1 MTNGAR
7 SSFWR
12 GMTGAMLAGGLLF
25 ASLGGARAAD
35 TPYDPRGGRDQEIVT
50 QLHQRNQDLIAA
62 AQVAQERASHGQV
75 RDYASRVI
83 EDRERADA
91 NLLAY
96 AQQEGM
102 NVPEIRTAAG
112 ALPHGPLA
120 TARLTNVSADRF
132 DPYFANDMVARAQ
145 AAVDEAVQAQKL
157 AQGRQLA
164 GIIAKDVV
172 PSLRQ
177 EEASAASLTSA
188 LPPLQ
193 PPAVQQPGEPSVAN
207 WTNTGADTHRGL
219 GDRPVI
225 P

>member
-1 MTNGAR
+1 MTR
-7 SSFWR
+7 
-12 GMTGAMLAGGLLF
+12 AMLAGGLLF
-25 ASLGGARAAD
+25 ATAGGARAAD
-35 TPYDPRGGRDQEIVT
+35 TPYDPRGGRAQEVVT

-62 AQVAQERASHGQV
+62 AQVAQARASSDAV
-75 RDYASRVI
+75 KDYAARVI
-83 EDRERADA
+83 RDRQAADA
-91 NLLAY
+91 DLMTY
-96 AQQEGM
+96 AQQQGM
-102 NVPEIRTAAG
+102 NVSEIQTGAG

-132 DPYFANDMVARAQ
+132 DPYFARDMVAREQ

-157 AQGRQLA
+157 AQGPQLA
-164 GIIAKDVV
+164 GLIARDVV

-177 EEASAASLTSA
+177 EEASAASLTSS
-188 LPPLQ
+188 LPPLR

-219 GDRPVI
+219 GDRPVM

>member
-1 MTNGAR
+1 MTNVGR

-25 ASLGGARAAD
+25 ATAGGARAAD
-35 TPYDPRGGRDQEIVT
+35 SPYDPRGGRDQEIVT
-50 QLHQRNQDLIAA
+50 QLHQRNHDLIAA
-62 AQVAQERASHGQV
+62 AQVAQERASSGDV
-75 RDYASRVI
+75 KDYAARVI
-83 EDRERADA
+83 RDREAADA
-91 NLLAY
+91 RLMAY

-102 NVPEIRTAAG
+102 NVPEIQTGAG

-132 DPYFANDMVARAQ
+132 DPYFATDMVAREQ
-145 AAVDEAVQAQKL
+145 AAVDEAVQAQKI
-157 AQGRQLA
+157 ARGPQLA
-164 GIIAKDVV
+164 GIIADDVV

-177 EEASAASLTSA
+177 EEASAVSLTSA

-207 WTNTGADTHRGL
+207 WTSTGADTHRGL